1 MNGLTVNLK
10 FFDEIAKDRFE
21 SEQHEL
27 IFIGVCGL
35 HLIHGAFKTCA
46 ELTD

>member
-21 SEQHEL
+21 KEQHEL
-27 IFIGVCGL
+27 IFIGACGL
-35 HLIHGAFKTCA
+35 HLIQGAFKTGA